1 MVFTSSARGSR
12 LVALGFV
19 GGFAAGILLW
29 SREQHARKRDLF
41 NACPMRRFAALGC
54 LRGQRTPETASL
66 LRDYIRWEQR
76 DDFKRRARRLLDRV
90 ERQLA

>member
-1 MVFTSSARGSR
+1 VRAKH
-12 LVALGFV
+12 LAVV
-19 GGFAAGILLW
+19 GFAAGFAVGLVVW
-29 SREQHARKRDLF
+29 SREQHVRRRDLF
-41 NACPMRRFAALGC
+41 HARPIRRFAALTY

-76 DDFKRRARRLLDRV
+76 SDLKRRARRLLDRV

>member
-1 MVFTSSARGSR
+1 V
-12 LVALGFV
+12 
-19 GGFAAGILLW
+19 GFAAGFAVGLVLW
-29 SREQHARKRDLF
+29 SREQHVRKRDLF
-41 NACPMRRFAALGC
+41 HVRPLRRFAALTY

-76 DDFKRRARRLLDRV
+76 PDLKRRARRLLDRV